1 MGRAGEHRAPSQAE
15 EVTDIAILMCAVR
28 SGRPVIAQAAAAPA
42 AACLPGGVPACPP
55 RARSTPAARHR
66 APAARHRAPE
76 ARHRA
81 PAARP
86 IILATAIPWRARRG
100 RPDAFLPPSCM
111 PCHSA
116 PARPTSHAIICPARA
131 VGGGEPAVTLV
142 DSNSVDSQDPAA
154 HTSASRSL
162 QPKVLEQVNLANDA
176 SSCPRAGVLNGLPVR

>member
-1 MGRAGEHRAPSQAE
+1 ME

-66 APAARHRAPE
+66 APAARQ
-76 ARHRA
+76 RA

-100 RPDAFLPPSCM
+100 RPDAFLSPSCM

-116 PARPTSHAIICPARA
+116 PARPTSHAIICPAQAAAAPAATNKRATGEGGKGGA
-131 VGGGEPAVTLV
+131 VGKFRRVLPAAMAGQSAGHREVGAGGE
-142 DSNSVDSQDPAA
+142 
-154 HTSASRSL
+154 
-162 QPKVLEQVNLANDA
+162 
-176 SSCPRAGVLNGLPVR
+176 AGGMRQGCTCRQG